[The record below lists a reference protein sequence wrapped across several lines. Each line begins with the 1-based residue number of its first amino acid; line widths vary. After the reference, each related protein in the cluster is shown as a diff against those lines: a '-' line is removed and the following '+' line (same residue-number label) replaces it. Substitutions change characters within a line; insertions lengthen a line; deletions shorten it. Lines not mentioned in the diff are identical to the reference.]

1 MKRFSAWLSAGLIRG
16 LGATLRLTIEDH
28 AGMINRTER
37 DPFIV
42 AFWHNRTAFMALFQE
57 RYCGGRGAVTLI
69 SRSRDG
75 QFIADVAAY
84 FGIKAARGSSS
95 RYGAAAALSAVRA
108 AGDRKVDIAITPDGP
123 RGPRYQIQPGL
134 LRLAQVT
141 GRPIVAITYRLG
153 WKYELPSWDRFQ
165 IALPFS
171 SCHLIIQAPIF
182 VPQDATEDELEKI
195 ADRVKEALGD

>member
-1 MKRFSAWLSAGLIRG
+1 MKRLSAWFSAGLIRV
-16 LGATLRLTIEDH
+16 LGASLRMTIEDH
-28 AGMINRTER
+28 AGVVNRPER
-37 DPFIV
+37 DPFII
-42 AFWHNRTAFMALFQE
+42 AFWHNRTAFMALFHE
-57 RYCGGRGAVTLI
+57 RYCRGRSAVTLI

-75 QFIADVAAY
+75 QFIADVAAH
-84 FGIKAARGSSS
+84 FGIKAVRGSSS